1 MFDLTFLN
9 ALFLAGLAAGIV
21 PIVIHLLQR
30 RRLKRVEF
38 SDLRFLAPLNQ
49 QRMRSLNLRRLL
61 LLLLRVL
68 IILLTAFAMA
78 RPSVRGSLSKLL
90 PAQARSTVLLLMDTS
105 YSMRTEGEAGTAFD
119 AARAAAGTLLA
130 ALEPGDA
137 VHVMAFDDAP
147 RSAFDTAV
155 HDVEMARKQLNDLQP
170 SHGGT
175 AWPEALRAALTTL
188 STSNEPNAEMYVFSD
203 FAGTLGDS
211 LPADLRALQGEA
223 RIGLVPVGVESFVN
237 VSIDAIR
244 VPAGAVLLEEP
255 TRIGVT
261 VRNHATD
268 VPAECALQVELAG
281 EPKAEASLRLG
292 AAAQQTQEFTLV
304 ATRADQ
310 LAGTVRKRADRLPE
324 DDVRYFVLPVLAQLR
339 VLMVAADGNAG
350 GSFFVAR
357 ALAPLRT
364 GKSRVALLEVPA
376 PRFSSNDLEGVQVAV
391 VASDA
396 HLTDGQAQILAD
408 FVQDGGGLVLW
419 SGQRDTAE
427 ERNRGLLARLGDV
440 RLRGVVQRQQGYL
453 SLADLRPSGLLGGF
467 DAAELRVLE
476 TVRFTRYAE
485 LVPAA
490 ARTLLK
496 FSGGQTALAVGD
508 HGDGKYAVFAFDAG
522 TDGSDLAL
530 SSMFLPLVHRTVVE
544 LAGETGRQRL
554 DYEVGERIEVQVP
567 VAAAAGQAGAR
578 RETEERWASAGVS
591 DGGARLAG
599 ERNFVVTTPDGRQE
613 AVEARYVGRRAV
625 LAFADTHQPGHY
637 RFNDGGREFVRAVN
651 VDVRES
657 DLRRMD
663 LGDFESKLGLN
674 EVQIVDDTSDIA
686 RHVREARHGKEL
698 YKLIV
703 VLVLLLLTLELFL
716 ARASR
721 QAPPV

>member
-1 MFDLTFLN
+1 MFGLTFLN
-9 ALFLAGLAAGIV
+9 ALFLFGLAAGIV

-78 RPSVRGSLSKLL
+78 RPSVRGSFSKLL
-90 PAQARSTVLLLMDTS
+90 PAQARSTVLLLVDTS
-105 YSMRTEGEAGTAFD
+105 YSMRTESEAGTALD
-119 AARAAAGTLLA
+119 AAKNAAGHLLD

-137 VHVMAFDDAP
+137 VQVMTFDSAP

-155 HDVEMARKQLNDLQP
+155 HDVELARRHLAELQP
-170 SHGGT
+170 SHRT
-175 AWPEALRAALTTL
+175 TVWPEALRAALTAL
-188 STSNEPNAEMYVFSD
+188 SIAHEPNTELYVFSD

-211 LPADLRALQGEA
+211 LPSDLPALQGDA
-223 RIGLVPVGVESFVN
+223 RVGLVPVAVETFVN
-237 VSIDAIR
+237 VSVDAVR

-255 TRIGVT
+255 ARIGVT

-268 VPAECALQVELAG
+268 VPADCALQVELGG

-324 DDVRYFVLPVLAQLR
+324 DDVRHFVLPVLAQLR
-339 VLMVAADGNAG
+339 VLLVAGEGNAG

-357 ALAPLRT
+357 ALAPMRT
-364 GKSRVALLEVPA
+364 GKSSVALVEVA
-376 PRFSSNDLEGVQVAV
+376 AARFSSNDLEDVQVAV
-391 VASDA
+391 IASDA
-396 HLTDGQAQILAD
+396 HLTDGQAQILAE
-408 FVQDGGGLVLW
+408 FVHDGGGAVLW
-419 SGQRDTAE
+419 SGQSDTAD
-427 ERNRGLLARLGDV
+427 ERNRGLLGLLGEV
-440 RLRGVVQRQQGYL
+440 RLRGVVRQQQGYVNF
-453 SLADLRPSGLLGGF
+453 ADLRPSGLLAGF

-485 LVPAA
+485 LTPAG

-496 FSGGQTALAVGD
+496 FTGGQAALAVGD
-508 HGDGKYAVFAFDAG
+508 HGAGKYAVFAFDAG

-567 VAAAAGQAGAR
+567 IAAPAGQAGI
-578 RETEERWASAGVS
+578 ETEERWASAGIPDAV
-591 DGGARLAG
+591 
-599 ERNFVVTTPDGRQE
+599 ERKVTDQAYVVTTPNGRQV
-613 AVEARYVGRRAV
+613 AVEARYIGRRAV
-625 LAFADTHQPGHY
+625 LAYAATDEPGHY
-637 RFNDGGREFVRAVN
+637 RFNGGGREFVRAVN
-651 VDVRES
+651 VNVRES

-663 LGDFESKLGLN
+663 LGEFESRLGLDGV
-674 EVQIVDDTSDIA
+674 EVVDDAAEIG

-703 VLVLLLLTLELFL
+703 VLVLLLLTLELFM
-716 ARASR
+716 ARAAR
-721 QAPPV
+721 EAAPS

>member
-1 MFDLTFLN
+1 MFNLTFLN
-9 ALFLAGLAAGIV
+9 ALFLAGIAAGIV

-68 IILLTAFAMA
+68 IIVLTAFAMA
-78 RPSVRGSLSKLL
+78 RPSVRGSFSKLL
-90 PAQARSTVLLLMDTS
+90 PAQARSTVLLLVDTS
-105 YSMRTEGEAGTAFD
+105 YSMRTEGEAGTALE
-119 AARAAAGTLLA
+119 AAKSAAGRLLD

-137 VHVMAFDDAP
+137 VQLMTFDSAPRPAFDN
-147 RSAFDTAV
+147 AV
-155 HDVEMARKQLNDLQP
+155 HDLELARRSLAELQP
-170 SHGGT
+170 SHRGT
-175 AWPEALRAALTTL
+175 SWPEALRAALTSL
-188 STSNEPNAEMYVFSD
+188 SAANEANTELYVFSD

-211 LPADLRALQGEA
+211 LPADLPALQQET
-223 RIGLVPVGVESFVN
+223 RIGLIPTEMESFVN
-237 VSIDAIR
+237 VSVDAVR

-255 TRIGVT
+255 ARIGVT
-261 VRNHATD
+261 VRNHAAD
-268 VPAECALQVELAG
+268 VPADCALQVELAG

-304 ATRADQ
+304 ATRANQ
-310 LAGTVRKRADRLPE
+310 LAGTVRKRADRMPE
-324 DDVRYFVLPVLAQLR
+324 DDVRHFVLPVLAQLR
-339 VLMVAADGNAG
+339 VLLVAGDGNAG

-364 GKSRVALLEVPA
+364 GKSPVALVEVA
-376 PRFSSNDLEGVQVAV
+376 ARRFSSNDLEGVQVAV
-391 VASDA
+391 IASDA
-396 HLTDGQAQILAD
+396 HLTDGQAQILAE
-408 FVQDGGGLVLW
+408 FVHDGGGAVLW
-419 SGQRDTAE
+419 NGQSATVD
-427 ERNRGLLARLGDV
+427 ERNRGLLARLGEV
-440 RLRGVVQRQQGYL
+440 RLRGVVQQQQGYV
-453 SLADLRPSGLLGGF
+453 SFADLRPSGLLAGF

-485 LVPAA
+485 LVPAS

-496 FSGGQTALAVGD
+496 FTGGQTALAVGE
-508 HGDGKYAVFAFDAG
+508 HGIGKYAVFAFDAG
-522 TDGSDLAL
+522 TEGSDLAL
-530 SSMFLPLVHRTVVE
+530 SSMFLPLVHRIVVE

-567 VAAAAGQAGAR
+567 IATAGGRASTDSD
-578 RETEERWASAGVS
+578 TE
-591 DGGARLAG
+591 DRLARAG
-599 ERNFVVTTPDGRQE
+599 TPDIVASTSTDRAYVVTTPSGRQV

-625 LAFADTHQPGHY
+625 LAYADTDEPGHY
-637 RFNDGGREFVRAVN
+637 RFSGGGREFVRAVN
-651 VDVRES
+651 VSVRES

-663 LGDFESKLGLN
+663 LGEFESKLGLEGV
-674 EVQIVDDTSDIA
+674 EVVDAAADIG

-703 VLVLLLLTLELFL
+703 VLVLLLLTVELFM
-716 ARASR
+716 ARAAREST
-721 QAPPV
+721 PP